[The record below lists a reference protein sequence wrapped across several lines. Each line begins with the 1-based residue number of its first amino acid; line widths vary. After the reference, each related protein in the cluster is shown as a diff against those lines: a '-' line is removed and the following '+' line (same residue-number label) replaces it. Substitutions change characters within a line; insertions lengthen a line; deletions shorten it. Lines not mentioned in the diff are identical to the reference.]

1 MKSSK
6 MKRMSAIAGIAIMS
20 TMGLAA
26 CGGGSS
32 SAGGDT
38 TCKEFKAMSAEDRRT
53 VITDFAKQEGEDLG
67 DATTEEIDMGNEF
80 VAGMCD
86 MVKDENV
93 KLKDIDED
101 AMDLPDLGDL
111 DTNLEDLESQLN
123 DLESELDSLGDLD

>member
-53 VITDFAKQEGEDLG
+53 VITDFAKQEGEDRG

-80 VAGMCD
+80 VAGMRGR
-86 MVKDENV
+86 VKE
-93 KLKDIDED
+93 EQ
-101 AMDLPDLGDL
+101 G
-111 DTNLEDLESQLN
+111 ESKKSA
-123 DLESELDSLGDLD
+123 DDD